1 MKTVK
6 VEHTHLA
13 KLAAADPDKRFRRLY
28 RLICD
33 PNWLNV
39 ALDAIRSNK
48 GFNTPGTDGVKGD
61 DLDQAQLDRLAEQ
74 LRQGTDHPTPVR
86 RVFIP
91 KRNGKLRPLGL
102 PSAAD
107 KVVQSALKL
116 LLEPIYET
124 AFRDCA
130 HGFRPARRCHTALKA
145 HLLSRTPTWTLEGDL
160 ESFVDR
166 IDHGTLLT
174 LLRKRSADERLI
186 ELIRRFRNRWVST
199 RLAMACH
206 PQRVAA
212 RGRAVTALVEHVP
225 PGI

>member
-6 VEHTHLA
+6 VEQTHLA
-13 KLAAADPDKRFRRLY
+13 KLAAADPHKRFRRLY
-28 RLICD
+28 RRICD
-33 PNWLNV
+33 PDWLNA
-39 ALDAIRSNK
+39 ALDAIRANK

-61 DLDQAQLDRLAEQ
+61 DLDQAQIDRLAAQ
-74 LRQGTDHPTPVR
+74 LRQGTYHPTPVR

-130 HGFRPARRCHTALKA
+130 HGFRPARSCHTALKA
-145 HLLSRTPTWTLEGDL
+145 QRL
-160 ESFVDR
+160 ESYVHLDAGRGAGPVSLIGLITAFC
-166 IDHGTLLT
+166 LLCYGSG
-174 LLRKRSADERLI
+174 LPMSD
-186 ELIRRFRNRWVST
+186 
-199 RLAMACH
+199 
-206 PQRVAA
+206 
-212 RGRAVTALVEHVP
+212 
-225 PGI
+225 